1 MNLSDA
7 VKAMLDTLDRLT
19 PARAQQIAQQVMSG
33 EGREQVTKFAQE
45 LVERSQKSRERLL
58 GIVQSEVKR
67 QLNTLGVASRED
79 VEALKKRVRA
89 LERSSGAAP
98 RKRAAK
104 RRTTKAS
111 TTGAAGAKR
120 STSGESTAKG

>member
-1 MNLSDA
+1 MYMSDA

-33 EGREQVTKFAQE
+33 EGRDQVTKFAQE

-67 QLNTLGVASRED
+67 QLKTFGVASRED

-98 RKRAAK
+98 KKRAAK

-111 TTGAAGAKR
+111 TAEAARAKR
-120 STSGESTAKG
+120 STSGKSTAKG